1 MEQRLLPLRRALVE
15 HGYSVP
21 SLFGPDQLVCRGLCA
36 FASLATLRGFVRGCK
51 HTAAEHLRRLP
62 PLRRYIFHDQN

>member
-1 MEQRLLPLRRALVE
+1 VEQRLLPLRRALVE

-36 FASLATLRGFVRGCK
+36 FASLATLSVTWGVRAWLQTHGRRAPEALAP
-51 HTAAEHLRRLP
+51 TATL
-62 PLRRYIFHDQN
+62 YIP